1 MVSAGKK
8 FVSIPQNVPPFIT
21 SPLTSRQI
29 VPYLT
34 AGVVIACENS
44 PESVTISGDADK
56 LDEVMAA
63 LKEAKPDAFNRLLR
77 VEKAY
82 HSREY
87 PGNII
92 MRLN

>member
-1 MVSAGKK
+1 M
-8 FVSIPQNVPPFIT
+8 FHPYFT
-21 SPLTSRQI
+21 SPLTSYLT

-34 AGVVIACENS
+34 SGVVIACENS

-56 LDEVMAA
+56 IDEVMAA

-82 HSREY
+82 HSRE
-87 PGNII
+87 
-92 MRLN
+92 